1 MSDSTPLPETI
12 LQFGAGNFLR
22 AFVDLFVQ
30 EANDAGQAVGR
41 VVVVQ
46 STDSGRAAALAGRG
60 GRYHVLIRGIQNGE
74 VIDRTIPVSSISR
87 ALAARGHWAEILAVA
102 RSHNLRHIVSNVTE
116 AGYGLDAND
125 AAKSS
130 PPNSFPGKLTAVL
143 HERFRAGLPGVELLP
158 TELIEGNADRLVNLC
173 LQQAEWWS
181 LSPEFASWLRTACRW
196 HNTLVDR
203 IVPGRPAEHPLLAS
217 DPMLIVAEPFALW
230 AIEGDDPAASPVRH
244 EAVRVVSDARPYSVR
259 KIRILN
265 GAHTALVCRA
275 VPLGIR
281 TVREAIEDQRIRPWV
296 ESLLFE
302 EIVPTLEGRVDGPR
316 QFAEQ
321 TLERF
326 ANPFLEHKLSDI
338 AVNHEIKLKAR
349 LATTAA
355 EYEERFGRKPKL
367 LGELLGGTNG

>member
-1 MSDSTPLPETI
+1 MTDLPETI

-74 VIDRTIPVSSISR
+74 VIDRTIPVASISQ
-87 ALAARGHWAEILAVA
+87 ALAARGQWEEILAVA
-102 RSHNLRHIVSNVTE
+102 RSRDLRYIVSNVTE

-125 AAKSS
+125 AADAS

-143 HERFRAGLPGVELLP
+143 HERFRAGLAGVELLP
-158 TELIEGNADRLVNLC
+158 TELIEGNADRLVDLC
-173 LQQAEWWS
+173 LQQAERWS
-181 LSPEFASWLRTACRW
+181 LAPDFVAWLRGACRW

-217 DPMLIVAEPFALW
+217 DPMLLVAEPYGFW
-230 AIEGDDPAASPVRH
+230 AIEGDDPSASPVRH
-244 EAVRVVSDARPYSVR
+244 EAVRVVPEARPFSVR

-281 TVREAIEDQRIRPWV
+281 TVREAIEDPRIRPWL

-338 AVNHEIKLKAR
+338 AVNHEIKLKSR

-355 EYEERFGRKPKL
+355 EYEEKFGRRPKL
-367 LGELLGGTNG
+367 LDELLQR